1 MSCEE
6 ISQHLNKV
14 ATLYL
19 KDNKRKVGWIFTD
32 KEIGHEESLTEV
44 FFISIQKSRKLT
56 YALETGDTKA
66 LEPFKETIQVNDIE
80 RIRSTK

>member
-19 KDNKRKVGWIFTD
+19 KDNKRKVGWIFVE
-32 KEIGHEESLTEV
+32 KETGENEDLQEV
-44 FFISIQKSRKLT
+44 CFISIQKGRKLV

-66 LEPFKETIQVNDIE
+66 LEPYREIIPVDEIE